1 MGWLICW
8 EYASQHTGQEVK
20 VKGRLGGVLGRE
32 GHPIND
38 AIAIT
43 FLQWLR
49 SSQLSL
55 SCAPLPRPVPFQR
68 RGHIRKQ
75 IWPSCR
81 PPPSLL
87 SSLPAQRMRH
97 IRFCLMIK
105 AFNEMSSCSPSPAI
119 VE

>member
-8 EYASQHTGQEVK
+8 EYASQHRGQEVK

-38 AIAIT
+38 AITIP

-55 SCAPLPRPVPFQR
+55 SCAPYQGLFPFR
-68 RGHIRKQ
+68 EE
-75 IWPSCR
+75 
-81 PPPSLL
+81 
-87 SSLPAQRMRH
+87 AT
-97 IRFCLMIK
+97 
-105 AFNEMSSCSPSPAI
+105 
-119 VE
+119 